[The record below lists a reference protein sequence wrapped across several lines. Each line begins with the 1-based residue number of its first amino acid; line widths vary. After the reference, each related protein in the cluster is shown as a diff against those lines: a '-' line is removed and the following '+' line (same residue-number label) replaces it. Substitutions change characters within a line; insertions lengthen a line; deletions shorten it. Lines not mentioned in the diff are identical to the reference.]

1 MKLQILSDI
10 HNEFSVLPIP
20 HTNADVVILAGDID
34 IKNRA
39 IEWAKQFEKPVL
51 YVLGNHEFYG
61 EHFQKIRETTRK
73 LTQGTNIHFLDD
85 EEVVINGIRFLGGIL
100 WTDFKLYGSFRAE
113 HAKLDAQLSMND
125 YKTIRFGPNYRRLLP
140 LDTLQM
146 HEKTVSFLKEQLVQ
160 PFDGKTVV
168 ITHHAP
174 SMLSVAP
181 QYKNDKLSP
190 SFASDL
196 EHIMGEPVVLWVH
209 GHVHNY
215 NDYEVNGTRVVSNPR
230 GYQYKNEP
238 MPENSEFKADFVI
251 EV

>member
-1 MKLQILSDI
+1 
-10 HNEFSVLPIP
+10 
-20 HTNADVVILAGDID
+20 
-34 IKNRA
+34 
-39 IEWAKQFEKPVL
+39 
-51 YVLGNHEFYG
+51 
-61 EHFQKIRETTRK
+61 
-73 LTQGTNIHFLDD
+73 
-85 EEVVINGIRFLGGIL
+85 
-100 WTDFKLYGSFRAE
+100 
-113 HAKLDAQLSMND
+113 MND

-140 LDTLQM
+140 SDTLQM
-146 HEKTVSFLKEQLVQ
+146 HEKTVSFLKEQLAQ

-181 QYKNDKLSP
+181 QYKNDNLSP

-196 EHIMGEPVVLWVH
+196 EHIMGEPIFLWVH
-209 GHVHNY
+209 GHVHNC
-215 NDYEVNGTRVVSNPR
+215 NDYEINGTRVVSNPR

>member
-20 HTNADVVILAGDID
+20 YTDADVVILAGDID

-39 IEWAKQFEKPVL
+39 IAWAKQFEKPVL

-61 EHFQKIRETTRK
+61 EQFQKIRETTRK
-73 LTQGTNIHFLDD
+73 LTEGTNIHFLDD
-85 EEVVINGIRFLGGIL
+85 EELVIDGIRFLGGTL
-100 WTDFKLYGSFRAE
+100 WTDFKLFGPYNAE
-113 HAKLDAQLSMND
+113 HAKLDAQFAMND
-125 YKTIRFGPNYRRLLP
+125 YKTIRYGSDHRRLLP
-140 LDTLQM
+140 SDTLEM
-146 HEKTVSFLKEQLVQ
+146 HEKTVSFLKERLAQ

-168 ITHHAP
+168 VTHHAP
-174 SMLSVAP
+174 SPQSVAS

-196 EHIMGEPVVLWVH
+196 EYLMGEPVVLWIH
-209 GHVHNY
+209 GHVHNC

-230 GYQYKNEP
+230 GYQSSRGHY
-238 MPENSEFKADFVI
+238 PENGEFKPDLVVEI
-251 EV
+251 

>member
-20 HTNADVVILAGDID
+20 QTDADVVILAGDID

-39 IEWAKQFEKPVL
+39 IEWAEQFEKPVL

-61 EHFQKIRETTRK
+61 ELFQKIQESTRK
-73 LTQGTNIHFLDD
+73 LTEDTNIRFLDD
-85 EEVVINGIRFLGGIL
+85 KELVIDGVRFLGGTL
-100 WTDFKLYGSFRAE
+100 WTDFKLFGPYNAE
-113 HAKLDAQLSMND
+113 HAKLDAQFSMND

-140 LDTLQM
+140 SDTLQM
-146 HEKTVSFLKEQLVQ
+146 HEKTVSFLKERLAE
-160 PFDGKTVV
+160 PFEGKTVI

-174 SMLSVAP
+174 SPQSVAP

-196 EHIMGEPVVLWVH
+196 EHLMGEPVVLWVH
-209 GHVHNY
+209 GHVHNC
-215 NDYEVNGTRVVSNPR
+215 NDYEVKGTRVVSNPR
-230 GYQYKNEP
+230 GYQSRNDRY
-238 MPENSEFKADFVI
+238 PENGAFKPGLVV